1 MQKKEIGKSGIMV
14 TPITLGT
21 WAMGGDFWG
30 VTDDQLCVDALRA
43 GLDAGINIIDTA
55 PVYGAGHAEELVGKA
70 IKGINRED
78 VVIATKFGV
87 GGLGPKGAERGND
100 ASKEAMLFELD
111 RSLKLMGTDYIDL
124 YQVHWPDPDTPIEET
139 MEALNEVKKAGKIRA
154 IGVSNFDIPLLE
166 AAMKVS
172 QIDSVQ
178 PQYSLLA
185 REIEKEYLPY
195 CIKNDIGVLSYGSLG
210 AGMLTGKYK
219 EPPKEDKTEHR
230 TMFYPF
236 YQEPLFSKAL
246 KLIERL
252 ETIAEKNGKTVGQV
266 ALNWVISQ
274 PGMTTA
280 LVGCKNPEQ
289 AIQNAQ
295 AASWTLDQG
304 DLDAIR
310 SALVE
315 IYGE

>member
-1 MQKKEIGKSGIMV
+1 MKKNEIGKSGIMV

-30 VTDDQLCVDALRA
+30 VTDDQLCIDALRA

-70 IKGINRED
+70 IKDVKRED

-111 RSLKLMGTDYIDL
+111 RSLKLLGTDYVDL

-166 AAMKVS
+166 AAMKIS

-178 PQYSLLA
+178 PQYSLLV
-185 REIEKEYLPY
+185 RDIEKEYLPF
-195 CIKNDIGVLSYGSLG
+195 CIQNSIGVLSYGSLG

-230 TMFYPF
+230 SMFYPF
-236 YQEPLFSKAL
+236 YKEPLFSKAL
-246 KLIERL
+246 KLIESL
-252 ETIAEKNGKTVGQV
+252 KVIAEKNGRTVGQV

-274 PGMTTA
+274 QGMTTA

-289 AIQNAQ
+289 AVQNAQ
-295 AASWTLDQG
+295 ATQWALDQG

-310 SALVE
+310 DALID